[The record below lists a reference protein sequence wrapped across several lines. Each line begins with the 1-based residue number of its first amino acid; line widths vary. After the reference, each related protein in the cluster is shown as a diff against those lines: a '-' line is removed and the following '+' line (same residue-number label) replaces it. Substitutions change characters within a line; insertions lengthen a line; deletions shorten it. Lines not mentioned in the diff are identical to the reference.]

1 MHFTLLFIAAFVGVV
16 SAAGTH
22 GNKKLEM
29 GQQIKANSKAA
40 RSLMAKA
47 MKTGE
52 QRRLEDE
59 FDEAVVASHSVVFQS
74 CHNVT
79 TWTDEGAKVRTV
91 FYLKMTQMGF
101 EPVLT
106 LGSFCSHRILAS

>member
-1 MHFTLLFIAAFVGVV
+1 MQLTLLSIAAFVGVV
-16 SAAGTH
+16 SAAGIQGT
-22 GNKKLEM
+22 KKVEM
-29 GQQIKANSKAA
+29 AQSIKANSKAA
-40 RSLMAKA
+40 RNLMAKA

-91 FYLKMTQMGF
+91 FYLKMT
-101 EPVLT
+101 
-106 LGSFCSHRILAS
+106 

>member
-1 MHFTLLFIAAFVGVV
+1 MKFTLLSIAALVGVV
-16 SAAGTH
+16 SAAGTQ
-22 GNKKLEM
+22 GYKNLEM
-29 GQQIKANSKAA
+29 GHQIKANSKAA

-52 QRRLEDE
+52 QRRLEDN
-59 FDEAVVASHSVVFQS
+59 FDEAVVASHSVVFES

-91 FYLKMTQMGF
+91 FYLKVTEMGF
-101 EPVLT
+101 ELVLT
-106 LGSFCSHRILAS
+106 VGSFVFIDDWPR